1 MNPAFA
7 YRKVEADEDFV
18 RKTAY
23 FGKCI
28 GSPLRASVGLTISMN
43 LRLRTLAINRFSP
56 IGRKRGEAFL
66 SRSFPD
72 KIKYGLFCA

>member
-43 LRLRTLAINRFSP
+43 LRLRTQE
-56 IGRKRGEAFL
+56 GKR
-66 SRSFPD
+66 
-72 KIKYGLFCA
+72 

>member
-43 LRLRTLAINRFSP
+43 LRLRTLVAGYWLERMGSN
-56 IGRKRGEAFL
+56 ATYAL
-66 SRSFPD
+66 RSGKAP
-72 KIKYGLFCA
+72 